1 MPHAMRPITL
11 QGRPLA
17 GGRLPAV
24 CVPLVARTADAL
36 QAEARAAAA
45 AGPDLLEWRVD
56 FFDAIADTAA
66 VVAVA
71 RSLRSATGLPLL
83 FTRRS
88 VREGGQ
94 TIPLDEPAVLA
105 LQQAVCAGG
114 AADLL
119 DVEMEADPAHVAA
132 MRAATTA
139 AGIGLVLSFH
149 DFQRTP
155 PAEALL
161 ARYRQAAAL
170 GADLAKIAVMPQ
182 SPADVLALLQATLA
196 ASGELAIPV
205 AGMAMGGLG
214 AVSRVAGGAFGSA
227 LTFGVGQAASAPG
240 QLPVAG
246 LRAALDLLGRAA

>member
-1 MPHAMRPITL
+1 MRPITL

-24 CVPLVARTADAL
+24 CVPLVAHTADAL
-36 QAEARAAAA
+36 LAEAAAAAA

-71 RSLRSATGLPLL
+71 RALRHATGLPLL

-88 VREGGQ
+88 QREGGQ
-94 TIPLDEPAVLA
+94 AIPLDEAGVLA
-105 LQQAVCAGG
+105 LQQAVCTGD
-114 AADLL
+114 AADLV
-119 DVEMEADPAHVAA
+119 DVEMEADPAHVGA

-155 PAEALL
+155 PADELL
-161 ARYRQAAAL
+161 ARYRRMAAL
-170 GADLAKIAVMPQ
+170 GADVAKIAVMPQ
-182 SPADVLALLQATLA
+182 APADVLALLQATLA
-196 ASGELAIPV
+196 ASEALAIPV

-214 AVSRVAGGAFGSA
+214 AVSRLAGGAFGSA

>member
-132 MRAATTA
+132 MRAATAA

-155 PAEALL
+155 PAQALL

-182 SPADVLALLQATLA
+182 SPADVLTLLQATLA